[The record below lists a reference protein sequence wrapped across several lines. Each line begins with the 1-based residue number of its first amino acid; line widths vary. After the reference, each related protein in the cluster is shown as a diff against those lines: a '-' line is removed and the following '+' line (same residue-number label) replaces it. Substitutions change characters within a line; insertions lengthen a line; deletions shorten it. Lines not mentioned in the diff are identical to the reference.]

1 MNNITDVLYN
11 GAMVIRLW
19 HTINDK
25 IPLKSI
31 GLISVIISILHF
43 FEDAALIMLGR
54 YTEINVIIL
63 FAATITFGI
72 VVAIVVKIPAV
83 HNLLHDDED

>member
-1 MNNITDVLYN
+1 MNNIADVLYN
-11 GAMVIRLW
+11 VAMVIKLW

-54 YTEINVIIL
+54 YTEINVIIFIPL
-63 FAATITFGI
+63 FMNVTY
-72 VVAIVVKIPAV
+72 
-83 HNLLHDDED
+83 